1 MSASREENRMLFA
14 GARAYSVVASLK
26 ARLEHEDGQALVEY
40 ALIISFIAVVAVG
53 ILVIMG
59 GRVADLYSQMTDGL

>member
-1 MSASREENRMLFA
+1 MLFL
-14 GARAYSVVASLK
+14 GARAYSIAALLK
-26 ARLEHEDGQALVEY
+26 ARVARDDGQALVEY

-53 ILVIMG
+53 ILVVMG